1 MKESARKP
9 FNNDAGY
16 KCSRRFKW
24 GWAVVYDN
32 QNQQT
37 GIDTETRWYV
47 AAYNNEQ
54 ENTGIL
60 DCRTKADAI
69 DIMKYP
75 DQADLGQH
83 DEDIEMTDH
92 IEKHAVIGGDTY
104 YIADGSRVF
113 SITRKGIKV
122 EHGDLETHSDAQ
134 AYIEAKE
141 LAYLIGA

>member
-1 MKESARKP
+1 MTTSMTTAEQVAAGIYKSTRKP
-9 FNNDAGY
+9 FNGDAGY
-16 KCSRRFKW
+16 KCSRRYKW

-37 GIDTETRWYV
+37 GIDTETRWFV

-83 DEDIEMTDH
+83 DEE
-92 IEKHAVIGGDTY
+92 Y
-104 YIADGSRVF
+104 YS
-113 SITRKGIKV
+113 S
-122 EHGDLETHSDAQ
+122 
-134 AYIEAKE
+134 
-141 LAYLIGA
+141 